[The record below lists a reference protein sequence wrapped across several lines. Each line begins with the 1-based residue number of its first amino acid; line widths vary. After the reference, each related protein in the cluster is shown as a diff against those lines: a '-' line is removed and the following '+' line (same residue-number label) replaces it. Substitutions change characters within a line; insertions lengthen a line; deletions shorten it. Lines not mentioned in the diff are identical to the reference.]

1 MAQYQNAYNNPNGPG
16 DERPT
21 AMQIVQ
27 DLDLVGKLGDKTF
40 LVTGVSSGI
49 GVETLRALYATGAHV
64 FGTVRDIAKG
74 QATVDEIEATTKG
87 GRITLLDME
96 LDSLESIRKAASQFF
111 EQSRNL
117 HLLVCNA
124 GVMMTPEGKT
134 EDGFETQF
142 GTNFIGHFYLFQLLK
157 SALLASAAS
166 DFPSRIISLSSKGHR
181 YGRVRFND
189 YNFTEPNSYHAG
201 AAYGQAK
208 AANIWFANELERRY
222 GEHGLHAISLHPG
235 GIWSG
240 LQTHFN
246 LEQLAKMKADPVIA
260 KNMMSVE
267 QGATTSVYAALVKDF
282 EPLAGKYIAK
292 CAVQGPASA
301 VEADQGKPELK
312 DDGYA
317 PWAYNIEGEKRL
329 WKDALAMLGLEDT

>member
-1 MAQYQNAYNNPNGPG
+1 MAQYQAAYSNPEGPG
-16 DERPT
+16 DGRPT
-21 AMQIVQ
+21 AIQIIH
-27 DLDLVGKLGDKTF
+27 DLGLVGKLSDETF

-64 FGTVRDIAKG
+64 YGTVRNVAKG
-74 QATVDEIEATTKG
+74 ESIVEEIKARTQG
-87 GRITLLDME
+87 GRITLLEMR
-96 LDSLESIRKAASQFF
+96 LDSLKSIRQAAEKFLK
-111 EQSRNL
+111 EEKNL

-157 SALLASAAS
+157 PALLASSPA
-166 DFPSRIISLSSKGHR
+166 RVISLSSKGHR
-181 YGRVRFND
+181 YGKVRFDD
-189 YNFTEPNSYHAG
+189 YNFTEPNSYHPG

-208 AANIWFANELERRY
+208 TANVWFANEVEKRY
-222 GEHGLHAISLHPG
+222 GECGLHAISLHPG

-240 LQTHFN
+240 LQTHFDPD
-246 LEQLAKMKADPVIA
+246 QLAKMKADPVIA

-267 QGATTSVYAALVKDF
+267 QGAATSVYAALVKDV
-282 EPLAGKYIAK
+282 EPLAGKYVAK
-292 CAVQGPASA
+292 CAVQEPAGA
-301 VEADQGKPELK
+301 VEADGGKPELK

-317 PWAYNIEGEKRL
+317 PWAYDIDGAKRL
-329 WKDALAMLGLEDT
+329 WADALAMLNLGDE